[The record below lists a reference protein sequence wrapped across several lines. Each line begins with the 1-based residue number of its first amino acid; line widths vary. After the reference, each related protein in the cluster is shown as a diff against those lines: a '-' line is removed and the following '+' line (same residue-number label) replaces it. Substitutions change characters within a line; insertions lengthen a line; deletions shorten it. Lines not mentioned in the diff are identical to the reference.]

1 MTAGRG
7 GPGDRRGGLPVG
19 QAGPGDRQV
28 GTPEA
33 GWPPMPAPVGP
44 VDPAALAAAA
54 GELEARCPGRVS
66 RDLPLAPLTTFRLGG
81 PAAVFLR
88 AEELDDLAALAEVLG
103 ATGVPLL
110 VVGRGSN
117 MLVADGGW
125 PGIVLHLG
133 QRFRRVEVEGTEL
146 EAGAAT
152 PLPSL
157 AARSAK
163 ASLGGIAFAVAI
175 PGTVGGG
182 VRMNAGAHGSELAD
196 RLLWADVFH
205 LTGEPAGRG
214 GTGGLKP
221 SPPVGRSVRM
231 KPDELGLSYRRS
243 ALPAGAVVTAARFAL
258 TPAPEATVRAEIDEA
273 RRWRRD
279 NQPVN
284 QPNCGSVFANPA
296 EMAAGRVVELLG
308 MKGEASGG
316 ARVSEVHA
324 NFIVAADGA
333 TAADVLVLI
342 RRAMRRAR
350 DELGITLRTEVQL
363 VGDFGPAA
371 PEDAPAGPVGA
382 GPGEAPAGPRRG
394 EGAT

>member
-1 MTAGRG
+1 MSG
-7 GPGDRRGGLPVG
+7 
-19 QAGPGDRQV
+19 
-28 GTPEA
+28 

-44 VDPAALAAAA
+44 VDRAALEAAAA
-54 GELEARCPGRVS
+54 ELAARCPGRVS

-81 PAAVFLR
+81 PAALFLR
-88 AEELDDLAALAEVLG
+88 AETVDDLAALAGVLG
-103 ATGVPLL
+103 DGRVPLL
-110 VVGRGSN
+110 IVGRGSN
-117 MLVADGGW
+117 MLVADAGW

-133 QRFRRVEVEGTEL
+133 QRLRRVEVDGIEL

-157 AARSAK
+157 ATHSAK

-175 PGTVGGG
+175 PGSVGGG
-182 VRMNAGAHGSELAD
+182 VRMNAGAHGGELAD
-196 RLLWADVFH
+196 RLVWADVFH
-205 LTGEPAGRG
+205 LLGDPA
-214 GTGGLKP
+214 
-221 SPPVGRSVRM
+221 GRSVRM
-231 KPDELGLSYRRS
+231 KPDELGFGYRRS

-258 TPAPEATVRAEIDEA
+258 TPAPETVVRAEIDEA

-284 QPNCGSVFANPA
+284 QPNCGSVFANPP

-308 MKGEASGG
+308 MKGEAHGG

-324 NFIVAADGA
+324 NFIVATEGA
-333 TAADVLVLI
+333 SAADVLALV

-363 VGDFGPAA
+363 VGDFGQQP
-371 PEDAPAGPVGA
+371 PEGSGEPHGGAPVGRA
-382 GPGEAPAGPRRG
+382 G
-394 EGAT
+394 EGSG

>member
-1 MTAGRG
+1 MT
-7 GPGDRRGGLPVG
+7 
-19 QAGPGDRQV
+19 
-28 GTPEA
+28 
-33 GWPPMPAPVGP
+33 WPPMPAPVGP
-44 VDPAALAAAA
+44 VDPGALEAAAA
-54 GELEARCPGRVS
+54 ELAARCPGRVS
-66 RDLPLAPLTTFRLGG
+66 RDLSLAPLTTFRLGG

-88 AEELDDLAALAEVLG
+88 AETLDDLAALAGVLG
-103 ATGVPLL
+103 EVPVPLL

-146 EAGAAT
+146 EAGGAT
-152 PLPSL
+152 PLPSV
-157 AARSAK
+157 AARSAR

-182 VRMNAGAHGSELAD
+182 VRMNAGAHGGELAD
-196 RLLWADVFH
+196 RLVWADVFH
-205 LTGEPAGRG
+205 LVGEAAGRG
-214 GTGGLKP
+214 SGGLKP
-221 SPPVGRSVRM
+221 SPPVGRTARM
-231 KPDELGLSYRRS
+231 KPDELGFGYRRS

-258 TPAPEATVRAEIDEA
+258 VPAPEATVRAEIDEA

-284 QPNCGSVFANPA
+284 QPNCGSVFANPP

-308 MKGEASGG
+308 MKGEAHGG

-350 DELGITLRTEVQL
+350 DELGVTLRTEVQL
-363 VGDFGPAA
+363 VGEFGLPD
-371 PEDAPAGPVGA
+371 EEVAG
-382 GPGEAPAGPRRG
+382 
-394 EGAT
+394 

>member
-1 MTAGRG
+1 MTGERPRTG
-7 GPGDRRGGLPVG
+7 
-19 QAGPGDRQV
+19 
-28 GTPEA
+28 E
-33 GWPPMPAPVGP
+33 WPPMPAPVGP
-44 VDPAALAAAA
+44 VDPAAQEAAAN
-54 GELEARCPGRVS
+54 ELAARCPGRVS

-88 AEELDDLAALAEVLG
+88 AESLEDLAALAGVLR
-103 ATGVPLL
+103 AAPVPLL

-125 PGIVLHLG
+125 PGVALHLG
-133 QRFRRVEVEGTEL
+133 QRFRGVEIDGSEL
-146 EAGAAT
+146 EAGGAT
-152 PLPSL
+152 PLPSV
-157 AARSAK
+157 AARSAR

-175 PGTVGGG
+175 PGSVGGG

-196 RLLWADVFH
+196 RLVWADVFH
-205 LTGEPAGRG
+205 LTGDGAGRA
-214 GTGGLKP
+214 
-221 SPPVGRSVRM
+221 VRM
-231 KPDELGLSYRRS
+231 KPDELGLGYRRS

-284 QPNCGSVFANPA
+284 QPNCGSVFANPP
-296 EMAAGRVVELLG
+296 EMAAGRVVERLG
-308 MKGEASGG
+308 MKGERYGG

-333 TAADVLVLI
+333 SAADVLALI

-350 DELGITLRTEVQL
+350 HELGITLRTEVQL
-363 VGDFGPAA
+363 VGDFGPG
-371 PEDAPAGPVGA
+371 PE
-382 GPGEAPAGPRRG
+382 GEAV
-394 EGAT
+394 TS